1 MQIQD
6 PKPTDSATLTDTWP
20 SNPHFNNPLH
30 PSGDSDARS
39 SLRPTGLEPDE
50 PEVMLRNQVNKVSK
64 EMSELKMQIS
74 YLKG

>member
-30 PSGDSDARS
+30 PSLRWFWC
-39 SLRPTGLEPDE
+39 SLEFETHCLEPDE

-64 EMSELKMQIS
+64 EMSELKM
-74 YLKG
+74 